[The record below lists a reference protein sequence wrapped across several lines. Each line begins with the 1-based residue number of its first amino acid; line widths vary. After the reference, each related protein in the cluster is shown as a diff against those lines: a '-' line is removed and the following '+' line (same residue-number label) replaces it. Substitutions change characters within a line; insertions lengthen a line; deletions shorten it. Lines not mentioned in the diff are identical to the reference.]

1 MSQKISSER
10 PASKSPLGFRSKID
24 IKLIDKRLPPPE
36 MPQLLT
42 GVVN

>member
-1 MSQKISSER
+1 MSQKMRSEGT
-10 PASKSPLGFRSKID
+10 ASLSPLGFGGKID